1 MKILTGALGVLLL
14 GMATQA
20 SAETIRFAIVRNG
33 EQIGTHVVEINR
45 AGPETSVKIATDLDV
60 KVLFVTAYR
69 LQHRATEKWVEGRL
83 VAMSSNTDNNGTRH
97 RVSVSETPAGME
109 IHADGKSSKADNS
122 LVPGSLWN
130 LELLHRKVMLDAQDG
145 QILPLAVVDHGSQQ
159 VTVKSRVVK
168 AHHYT
173 LKSKWVQDVWYD
185 DQDRLVKASL
195 IASDGSEVLYQLL

>member
-1 MKILTGALGVLLL
+1 MKILTGILGVLLL
-14 GMATQA
+14 STATQA

-33 EQIGTHVVEINR
+33 EQIGTHTVEINR
-45 AGPETSVKIATDLDV
+45 AGPETSVKIATALNV
-60 KVLFVTAYR
+60 KVLFVTAYH
-69 LQHRATEKWVEGRL
+69 LEHKATEKWVDGRL
-83 VAMSSNTDNNGTRH
+83 VAMSSSTDNNGTRH
-97 RVSVSETPAGME
+97 RVSVSETPAGVE
-109 IHADGKSSKADNS
+109 IHADGKSSKADGS

-145 QILPLAVVDHGSQQ
+145 QILPLAVVDHGPQQ

-173 LKSKWVQDVWYD
+173 LKSKWTQDVWYD
-185 DQDRLVKASL
+185 EQDRLVKASL

>member
-1 MKILTGALGVLLL
+1 MKILTGILGVLLL
-14 GMATQA
+14 GTATQA

-33 EQIGTHVVEINR
+33 EQIGTHTVEISR
-45 AGPETSVKIATDLDV
+45 AGDETSVKIATALNV
-60 KVLFVTAYR
+60 KVLFVTAYH
-69 LQHRATEKWVEGRL
+69 LEHKATEKWVDGRL
-83 VAMSSNTDNNGTRH
+83 VAMRSSTDNNGTRH

-109 IHADGKSSKADNS
+109 IHADGKSLEADSS

-145 QILPLAVVDHGSQQ
+145 QILPLAVVDHGQQQ

-173 LKSKWVQDVWYD
+173 LKSKWTQDVWYD
-185 DQDRLVKASL
+185 DKDRLVKASL

>member
-33 EQIGTHVVEINR
+33 EQIGTHVVEISR
-45 AGPETSVKIATDLDV
+45 AGQETSVKIATDLDV

-69 LQHRATEKWVEGRL
+69 LQHRATEKWVDGRL
-83 VAMSSNTDNNGTRH
+83 VAMSSSTDNNGTRH

-109 IHADGKSSKADNS
+109 IHADGRSIKADSS

-145 QILPLAVVDHGSQQ
+145 QILPLSVVDHGQQQ
-159 VTVKSRVVK
+159 VTVKSHVLK

-173 LKSKWVQDVWYD
+173 LKSKWTQDVWYD

>member
-33 EQIGTHVVEINR
+33 EQIGTHVVEISR
-45 AGPETSVKIATDLDV
+45 AGQETSVKIATDLDV

-69 LQHRATEKWVEGRL
+69 LQHRATEKWMDGRL
-83 VAMSSNTDNNGTRH
+83 VAMSSSTDNNGTRH

-109 IHADGKSSKADNS
+109 IHADGRSIKADSS

-145 QILPLAVVDHGSQQ
+145 QILPLSVVDHGQQQ
-159 VTVKSRVVK
+159 VTVKSHVLK

-173 LKSKWVQDVWYD
+173 LKSKWTQDVWYD

>member
-1 MKILTGALGVLLL
+1 M
-14 GMATQA
+14 
-20 SAETIRFAIVRNG
+20 RNG
-33 EQIGTHVVEINR
+33 QQIGTHVVEINR
-45 AGPETSVKIATDLDV
+45 AGQETSVKIATDLDV

-109 IHADGKSSKADNS
+109 IHADGKSSKADS
-122 LVPGSLWN
+122 TLVPGSLWN

-195 IASDGSEVLYQLL
+195 IASDRSEVLYQLL

>member
-33 EQIGTHVVEINR
+33 EQIGTHVVEISR
-45 AGPETSVKIATDLDV
+45 AGQETSVKIATDLDV

-69 LQHRATEKWVEGRL
+69 LQHRATEKWVDGRL

-97 RVSVSETPAGME
+97 RVSVSETAAGIE
-109 IHADGKSSKADNS
+109 IHADGKSSKADSS

-145 QILPLAVVDHGSQQ
+145 QILPLSVVDHGQQQ
-159 VTVKSRVVK
+159 VTVKSHVLK

-173 LKSKWVQDVWYD
+173 LKSKWTQDVWYD

>member
-1 MKILTGALGVLLL
+1 MKILTGILGVLWLST
-14 GMATQA
+14 ATQA

-33 EQIGTHVVEINR
+33 EQIGTHTVEISR
-45 AGPETSVKIATDLDV
+45 AGPETSVKIATALNV
-60 KVLFVTAYR
+60 KVLFVTAYH
-69 LQHRATEKWVEGRL
+69 LEHKATEKWVDGRL
-83 VAMSSNTDNNGTRH
+83 VAMSSSTDNNGTRH
-97 RVSVSETPAGME
+97 RVSVSETPAGVE
-109 IHADGKSSKADNS
+109 IHADGKSSKADGS

-145 QILPLAVVDHGSQQ
+145 QILPLAVVDHGPQQ

-173 LKSKWVQDVWYD
+173 LKSKWTQDVWYD
-185 DQDRLVKASL
+185 EQDRGVKASL